1 METKVLTEHE
11 EITLILKEYIAR
23 GIKQM
28 EEGGTFYVSG
38 GYIKHTYKDRIID
51 RNCDKIVNHL
61 RSKGYEYT
69 TNHGF
74 GCKDYTFTK
83 PIEL

>member
-11 EITLILKEYIAR
+11 EITIILKDYIANA
-23 GIKQM
+23 IEHL
-28 EEGGTFYVSG
+28 EEGNSFHVSG
-38 GYIKHTYKDRIID
+38 GYRTHTYKDKIID

>member
-1 METKVLTEHE
+1 MEIKVLTEHE
-11 EITLILKEYIAR
+11 EITIILKEYIAN
-23 GIKQM
+23 GIEHLEK
-28 EEGGTFYVSG
+28 GNSFHVSG
-38 GYIKHTYKDRIID
+38 GYRRHTYKDKIID